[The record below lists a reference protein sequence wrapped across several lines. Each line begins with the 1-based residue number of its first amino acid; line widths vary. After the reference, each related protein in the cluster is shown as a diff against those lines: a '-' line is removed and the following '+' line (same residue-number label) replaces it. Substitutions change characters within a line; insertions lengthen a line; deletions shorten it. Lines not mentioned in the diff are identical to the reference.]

1 MRALPP
7 LGRTGWL
14 IVAAAAIVGAV
25 LFALPAIDHAA
36 AALFFDG
43 RTFPAETDATVQAL
57 RRAARIPGWVLAAA
71 AVASIGWRLVRRR
84 WLFGLDRKAIVYLVA
99 VALVGPTLLVNGILK
114 EHWGRA
120 RPYQTVDFGGDKAFT
135 PPLLPADQCA
145 RNCSF
150 VSGEVAYGFFFTAL
164 GFLAVPVARRRVFA
178 ATIGF
183 GTAIAVI
190 RVAQGGHW
198 LSDAY
203 FAAVFTVAIAWLL
216 HHWIVREDA
225 VGRLFGIARPRPAIP
240 R

>member
-7 LGRTGWL
+7 LGTTGWL
-14 IVAAAAIVGAV
+14 IVAALAVVGAV
-25 LFALPAIDHAA
+25 LFAVPALDHAA
-36 AALFFDG
+36 ARLFYDG
-43 RTFPAETDATVQAL
+43 ARFPAETDATVQAI
-57 RRAARIPGWVLAAA
+57 RRAARIPGWILAAA
-71 AVASIGWRLVRRR
+71 AAASLAWRLARRR
-84 WLFGLDRKAIVYLVA
+84 WLFGLDRKAIVFLVA
-99 VALVGPTLLVNGILK
+99 VAVVGPALLVNGILK

-135 PPLLPADQCA
+135 PPLVPADQCA

-150 VSGEVAYGFFFTAL
+150 VSGEVAYGFFFAAL
-164 GFLAVPVARRRVFA
+164 GFLAVPPMRRRVFA
-178 ATIGF
+178 AAIGF

-216 HHWIVREDA
+216 HHWIVRGDA
-225 VGRLFGIARPRPAIP
+225 VGRLLGIAGRRDAIP

>member
-1 MRALPP
+1 MRPLPP

-14 IVAAAAIVGAV
+14 LVAAAAAAGAV
-25 LFALPAIDHAA
+25 LFAVPAIDHAA
-36 AALFFDG
+36 ARLFYDG
-43 RTFPAETDATVQAL
+43 ARFPAETDATVQAI
-57 RRAARIPGWVLAAA
+57 RRAARIPGWILGAAA
-71 AVASIGWRLVRRR
+71 ILSLAWRLARRR

-99 VALVGPTLLVNGILK
+99 VALIGPALLVNGVLK

-135 PPLLPADQCA
+135 PPLIPADQCA

-164 GFLAVPVARRRVFA
+164 GFLAAAPARRRVFA
-178 ATIGF
+178 AAIGF
-183 GTAIAVI
+183 GAAIAVI

-203 FAAVFTVAIAWLL
+203 FAALFTVAIAWLL

-225 VGRLFGIARPRPAIP
+225 VGRLLGIARPRPAIP